1 MALFQ
6 AESNLHEAC
15 CSKGQSRSEELT
27 TMGSADPS
35 VKNILKV
42 FLKIGTFAFGG
53 VYSMLAFF
61 ERELVTRKKW
71 LTHDE
76 FAESV
81 VMGQLTPGA
90 PIVNTG
96 LFIGY
101 MLKKLKGALAT
112 VVGQV
117 LPSFILVLVLAFLYV
132 KYQEIALLKAVLK
145 GIGAAVV
152 GLISSVVYSM
162 SRKLLKDYKSALI
175 AAAAFLCLAVFKLNP
190 IGLIVAAAVAG
201 LLMFRGE

>member
-1 MALFQ
+1 M
-6 AESNLHEAC
+6 NM
-15 CSKGQSRSEELT
+15 T
-27 TMGSADPS
+27 VADAS

-61 ERELVTRKKW
+61 ERELVQKRKW
-71 LTHDE
+71 LSQEE

-96 LFIGY
+96 IFIGY
-101 MLKKLKGALAT
+101 RLRRLKGAIAT

-117 LPSFILVLVLAFLYV
+117 LPSFVIVLVLSYLYI
-132 KYQEIALLKAVLK
+132 KYKEIALLKSVLK

-152 GLISSVVYSM
+152 GLIASVVYSM
-162 SRKLLKDYKSALI
+162 SGKLLTEYKSVLI
-175 AAAAFLCLAVFKLNP
+175 AVIAFLCLAVFKFNP
-190 IGLIVAAAVAG
+190 IALIVAAGIAG
-201 LLMFRGE
+201 LLMFKGERQNGNS

>member
-1 MALFQ
+1 MNMKA
-6 AESNLHEAC
+6 
-15 CSKGQSRSEELT
+15 
-27 TMGSADPS
+27 ADAS

-61 ERELVTRKKW
+61 ELELVTKKKW
-71 LTHDE
+71 LTHEE

-96 LFIGY
+96 IFIGY
-101 MLKKLKGALAT
+101 RLNRLRGALAT
-112 VVGQV
+112 VAGQV
-117 LPSFILVLVLAFLYV
+117 LPSFVIVLVLSFLYI
-132 KYQEIALLKAVLK
+132 KYKEIALLKAVLK

-152 GLISSVVYSM
+152 GLIASVIYSM
-162 SRKLLKDYKSALI
+162 SGKLFKEYKSILI
-175 AAAAFLCLAVFKLNP
+175 AIGAFLCLAVFKLNP
-190 IGLIVAAAVAG
+190 IGLIVVAG
-201 LLMFRGE
+201 IAGVLMFRGEHRNGNP

>member
-1 MALFQ
+1 M
-6 AESNLHEAC
+6 
-15 CSKGQSRSEELT
+15 
-27 TMGSADPS
+27 
-35 VKNILKV
+35 KNDVSIRDILKV

-61 ERELVTRKKW
+61 ERELVDKKKW

-96 LFIGY
+96 IFIGY

-112 VVGQV
+112 VAGQV
-117 LPSFILVLVLAFLYV
+117 LPSFILVLVLSFLYV
-132 KYQEIALLKAVLK
+132 KYKEIALLKAFLK

-152 GLISSVVYSM
+152 GLIASVVFSM
-162 SRKLLKDYKSALI
+162 SKKLLKEYKGIFI
-175 AAAAFLCLAVFKLNP
+175 AVVAFVCLAVFKLNP
-190 IGLIVAAAVAG
+190 IGLIVAAGIAG
-201 LLMFRGE
+201 LILFRGEEQNGNS